1 MTKQRLIDALEAMA
15 GADEELAEGEREAEA
30 AEERLDSAKV
40 LREAIR
46 MLLAA
51 VEQPAAAQG
60 PTREELADAL
70 KTLISLTVPLGP
82 TDARE
87 VACAVLARYDA
98 ATPPPR
104 RERWNT
110 RDR

>member
-46 MLLAA
+46 MLERAA
-51 VEQPAAAQG
+51 EPA